1 MIRSCVPRPEGIRRQ
16 GAELL
21 NGLLPDLDAL
31 HRLSHNAHV
40 ATTGMAFVGLH
51 SLFENLYSLVFEHL
65 DEVKERVRILGF
77 DVAYNLATATITT
90 EIPEGTKPEALVEM
104 LFTATSS
111 YVASL
116 DKVYEAVND
125 TRLNGLAAVLQN
137 RLAEFEKIG
146 WKTVAHVS

>member
-1 MIRSCVPRPEGIRRQ
+1 M
-16 GAELL
+16 L
-21 NGLLPDLDAL
+21 NGLLPNLDAL

-51 SLFENLYSLVFEHL
+51 SLFEDLYTIVFEHL

-77 DVAYNLATATITT
+77 DVSYDLAKSTLST

-104 LFTATSS
+104 LFAATTS
-111 YVASL
+111 YIAQL
-116 DKVYEAVND
+116 DKAYEGAND
-125 TRLNGLAAVLQN
+125 MRLNGLAAVLQN
-137 RLAEFEKIG
+137 RLAEFEKLG

>member
-21 NGLLPDLDAL
+21 NGLLPNLDAL

-51 SLFENLYSLVFEHL
+51 SLFEDLYTLAFDHL

-77 DVAYNLATATITT
+77 DVSYDLTKTTLST
-90 EIPEGTKPEALVEM
+90 EIAEGTKPEALVEAI
-104 LFTATSS
+104 FAATTS
-111 YVASL
+111 YVAQL
-116 DKVYEAVND
+116 DKTYEAVND
-125 TRLNGLAAVLQN
+125 MRLNGLAAVLQN
-137 RLAEFEKIG
+137 RLAEFEKLG